1 MFTRFPAALGLVAWN
16 RVVKCSSAVGATQS
30 VSCRVKAVSPALR
43 PTAPSRALTGTL
55 SRITV
60 GSVKPLT
67 ATWQVWS
74 VTSPLNVIVFAAIAV
89 PEAAI
94 AAKANTTAHGFE
106 VLVMPMFLV

>member
-1 MFTRFPAALGLVAWN
+1 M
-16 RVVKCSSAVGATQS
+16 
-30 VSCRVKAVSPALR
+30 
-43 PTAPSRALTGTL
+43 
-55 SRITV
+55 